1 VITDPEVFKSPHSD
15 TYVVFGEAKI
25 DDFSTHQLP
34 DNVKQFQ
41 KKPQEEDEQ
50 EEKDSITTPAIV
62 EEVSTSAQEGS
73 EGVGAEG
80 AEGGEEEEKKKPEA
94 TGGGAAEGVEAPE
107 GGGVKEKE
115 IELVM
120 SQTTA
125 TRAEA
130 IAALQK
136 SGGDIVT
143 AIMQLTY

>member
-41 KKPQEEDEQ
+41 KKPEEE
-50 EEKDSITTPAIV
+50 EEKEIKEAPAAPAIV
-62 EEVSTSAQEGS
+62 EEVSAAAAATAEAS
-73 EGVGAEG
+73 AEG
-80 AEGGEEEEKKKPEA
+80 AEPKKEEAAAAEGA
-94 TGGGAAEGVEAPE
+94 GAAEAPE
-107 GGGVKEKE
+107 AAGVKEKE

-143 AIMQLTY
+143 AIMGLTY